1 MPYKQ
6 KSPFGNFR
14 NPNKTKNNYNPVD
27 FKMPDLSSIYNK
39 TADGST
45 IVEESDK
52 EGANQGKVNEGILDK
67 INKSTGNPSTPSAIK
82 NEAQKRKLEVK
93 AEEKA
98 FKTSLKDARQ
108 AKNLRAKYQTAE
120 EKKQATEAFNT
131 IKNEAKFRKEAKRK
145 RINKEDLRSGVMG
158 PTAPQPPTVKKEKPL
173 SQNMLNQAHNVR
185 IMDKQGKQGK
195 FSQMMD
201 KSQKENLPMDRMK
214 ITDVGILT
222 YGGAGKA
229 PFKKPTKTKR
239 GVETR
244 I

>member
-98 FKTSLKDARQ
+98 FNDFRDISEESQQSSSPQRISKQQASAAGRVILAWANTPMQYARIE
-108 AKNLRAKYQTAE
+108 KRAIQDIITA
-120 EKKQATEAFNT
+120 
-131 IKNEAKFRKEAKRK
+131 
-145 RINKEDLRSGVMG
+145 RS
-158 PTAPQPPTVKKEKPL
+158 
-173 SQNMLNQAHNVR
+173 
-185 IMDKQGKQGK
+185 
-195 FSQMMD
+195 
-201 KSQKENLPMDRMK
+201 
-214 ITDVGILT
+214 
-222 YGGAGKA
+222 
-229 PFKKPTKTKR
+229 
-239 GVETR
+239 
-244 I
+244 